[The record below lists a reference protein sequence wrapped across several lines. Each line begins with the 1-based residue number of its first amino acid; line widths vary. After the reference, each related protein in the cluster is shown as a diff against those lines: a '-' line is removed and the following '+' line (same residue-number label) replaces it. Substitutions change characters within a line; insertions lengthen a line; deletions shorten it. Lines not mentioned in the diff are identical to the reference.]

1 MPDWNNDGVDD
12 FMDDIYFNDII
23 EQDNLMDD
31 ISSSSDFNQSSS
43 YSITSNSSSSN
54 YNKYRTTPIHQTT
67 RMPIMLRFFIA
78 AIIACFFGAFSEL
91 LGVVVLIIWIIIE
104 VCSS

>member
-12 FMDDIYFNDII
+12 FMDDIYFNDNID
-23 EQDNLMDD
+23 QDNMMDD
-31 ISSSSDFNQSSS
+31 ISSCSNLKQSSS
-43 YSITSNSSSSN
+43 YSTTSNSSSN

-78 AIIACFFGAFSEL
+78 VIIACFFGAFSEL

-104 VCSS
+104 VCST